1 MGKKWRQLQYEDRL
15 KIAAW
20 VETKMRVEEIA
31 NRLGVSRQT
40 IYRELKRGAFEKKN
54 SDWTFSK
61 VYDPYVAQRHY
72 EEHLKV
78 RGRDLKIGHDLKLVK
93 YIEHKIVEE
102 KRSPEAALAEIK
114 REGLT
119 FDTELCVTTL
129 YSYIKKGIF
138 LNITMEDMP
147 VKKKK
152 RKKKKVVV
160 QKRAQAGDSITL
172 RPAHI
177 ESREE
182 FGHWEM
188 DTVVGPQ
195 GKSEKCL
202 LVLTERKTRNEIVR
216 LLINRTAEAVVKELN
231 KLERQYS
238 EKEFRKVFKTIT
250 VDNGAEF
257 SDVEGMERSRR
268 NKKNRTKLFYC
279 HPYRSNERG
288 TNENNNRFVRRMVP
302 KGENFDRYTRTQV
315 QEIEDWM
322 NNYPR
327 PMFQYAT
334 SAELFAVEMAELRA
348 S

>member
-1 MGKKWRQLQYEDRL
+1 MGKKKRQLQYEDRL

-20 VETKMRVEEIA
+20 IETKMSVINIA
-31 NRLGVSRQT
+31 KRLEVSRQT
-40 IYRELKRGAFEKKN
+40 IYRELKRGKFRKKN
-54 SDWTFSK
+54 SDWTFSD

-114 REGLT
+114 RENRK
-119 FDTELCVTTL
+119 FDTEICVTTL

-138 LNITMEDMP
+138 LNIKMEDMP

-152 RKKKKVVV
+152 KRKKRVVA
-160 QKRAQAGDSITL
+160 QKRAQAGDSIKY
-172 RPAHI
+172 RPEHI

-195 GKSEKCL
+195 GKSKKCC
-202 LVLTERKTRNEIVR
+202 LVLTERKTRGEIVR
-216 LLINRTAEAVVKELN
+216 LLENRTAEAVVKEMD
-231 KLERQYS
+231 KIERQFT
-238 EKEFRKVFKTIT
+238 EKEFRKIFKTIT
-250 VDNGAEF
+250 VDNGMEF

-268 NKKNRTKLFYC
+268 NKKNRTKLYYC
-279 HPYRSNERG
+279 HPYRSSERG
-288 TNENNNRFVRRMVP
+288 SNENNNRFIRRVIP
-302 KGENFDRYTRTQV
+302 KGVNFDHLTRTQV
-315 QEIEDWM
+315 QDIEDWI

-334 SAELFAVEMAELRA
+334 SSELFAVELAEVRA
-348 S
+348 L